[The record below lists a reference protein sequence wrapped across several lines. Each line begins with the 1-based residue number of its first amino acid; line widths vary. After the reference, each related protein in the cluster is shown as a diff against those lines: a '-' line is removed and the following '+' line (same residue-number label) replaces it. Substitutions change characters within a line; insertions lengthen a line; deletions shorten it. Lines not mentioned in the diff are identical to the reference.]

1 MFLFF
6 IPFSERSALAY
17 TESSEEAKGVEVG
30 GVCSTK
36 VVGAHVS
43 LDPVRP
49 RSGNCDVHTL
59 QLDISGGD
67 SHSYGNTLCIL
78 FLLIYPCISSR
89 DVDLAAGISDC
100 SSELFRANCQTL
112 LLS

>member
-1 MFLFF
+1 LIVPFL
-6 IPFSERSALAY
+6 PFNEWSALAY

-49 RSGNCDVHTL
+49 RPGNCDVHTL
-59 QLDISGGD
+59 QLNISGGD
-67 SHSYGNTLCIL
+67 SHSYAFYFYLNIPVFHLMM
-78 FLLIYPCISSR
+78 
-89 DVDLAAGISDC
+89 
-100 SSELFRANCQTL
+100 
-112 LLS
+112 